1 MRLVQSAGLWIRFFW
16 DSLQASK
23 SPQKPNNSN
32 VINMHVCLLYASYH
46 VHNIYCIKVLSSIQL
61 CLALKLTGLMA
72 SSLSRAGDH
81 GIFGH
86 PKPAVQ
92 ACRIPRIFQG
102 FWAILSFQNLSESF
116 RSYHFC
122 VFSMFAWTIRN
133 RCSLSEVD
141 PSMLPYLY
149 RSPAIWASGRTRKLH
164 VMSMEIA
171 PSLHLPAASMCSC
184 PKTDWSDSHTEAAA
198 PGWLCKASREAS
210 LGLQCGVAA

>member
-1 MRLVQSAGLWIRFFW
+1 MRLVQSAGLWIRFW

-32 VINMHVCLLYASYH
+32 VINMHVCLLYAAYH

-116 RSYHFC
+116 RIFQNLSDHIISA
-122 VFSMFAWTIRN
+122 FSA
-133 RCSLSEVD
+133 CSPG
-141 PSMLPYLY
+141 PSGTDVLY
-149 RSPAIWASGRTRKLH
+149 PRLI
-164 VMSMEIA
+164 
-171 PSLHLPAASMCSC
+171 
-184 PKTDWSDSHTEAAA
+184 
-198 PGWLCKASREAS
+198 
-210 LGLQCGVAA
+210 LQCFRTSTALQRFELQAGPGSFTLCRWR

>member
-1 MRLVQSAGLWIRFFW
+1 MRLVQSAGLWIRFW

-32 VINMHVCLLYASYH
+32 VINMHVCLLYAAYH

-116 RSYHFC
+116 RIFQIISFLRFQH
-122 VFSMFAWTIRN
+122 VRLDHPEQMFSIRGWSFN
-133 RCSLSEVD
+133 ASVPLPLSSDLSFRPDQEASHYVD
-141 PSMLPYLY
+141 GDS
-149 RSPAIWASGRTRKLH
+149 T
-164 VMSMEIA
+164 VTA
-171 PSLHLPAASMCSC
+171 PSSSVNVFVSKNRLKWLPRKWLRQADCAKPRAKRRLDCS
-184 PKTDWSDSHTEAAA
+184 
-198 PGWLCKASREAS
+198 
-210 LGLQCGVAA
+210 VA

>member
-1 MRLVQSAGLWIRFFW
+1 
-16 DSLQASK
+16 
-23 SPQKPNNSN
+23 
-32 VINMHVCLLYASYH
+32 MHVCLLYAAYH

-164 VMSMEIA
+164 IMSMEIA

-184 PKTDWSDSHTEAAA
+184 PKTDWSDSHGSGCARLTVQ
-198 PGWLCKASREAS
+198 S
-210 LGLQCGVAA
+210 LARSVAWIAVWRSGVAAGCGRVVSKRCEALRSELFKEQRPGRTLAFPKF